1 MKFSCCFLQIPSQY
15 NVLST
20 NNDLLSKN
28 IICLIYLLKPKP
40 KPCMSKKSSAYLSKA
55 SQLWAKQSSVSDN
68 VLEKKSRVC
77 K

>member
-1 MKFSCCFLQIPSQY
+1 MAAHVNITMKFSCCFLQIPSQY

-28 IICLIYLLKPKP
+28 IILLIYLLKPKP

-55 SQLWAKQSSVSDN
+55 SQLCFPF
-68 VLEKKSRVC
+68 VLRF
-77 K
+77 